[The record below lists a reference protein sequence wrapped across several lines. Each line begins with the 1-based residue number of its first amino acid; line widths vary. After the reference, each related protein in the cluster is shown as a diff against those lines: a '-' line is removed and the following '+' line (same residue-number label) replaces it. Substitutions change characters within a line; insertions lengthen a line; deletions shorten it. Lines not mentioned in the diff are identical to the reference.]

1 MKLSCTS
8 ILSLLA
14 TGLFAG
20 IFCVSPAWAKKKPA
34 DSTETKAPAAAS
46 NADASKAQ
54 VSATLAMAS
63 IKVSRL
69 ALAADANLSDVK
81 EALGAIYDRQETATR
96 AGLDGLRAAAG
107 DKARVAA
114 AVAAINA
121 ADDESAQY
129 FTGHSDVKDKISKRV
144 TILNAEIGQIART
157 PDAYVSLLT
166 KAGLSGPVL
175 SQAKTLAKEASQKAG
190 GKTDGDSAE
199 TLHTAILQIHKLLN
213 AKQTAALDA
222 ALSGK

>member
-1 MKLSCTS
+1 MKLSRTS
-8 ILSLLA
+8 ILPLLA

-20 IFCVSPAWAKKKPA
+20 FFFVSPALAKKKPA

-54 VSATLAMAS
+54 VSATLALAG

-69 ALAADANLSDVK
+69 ALSDDASLSDIKDAV
-81 EALGAIYDRQETATR
+81 GAIYDRQETATK
-96 AGLDGLRAAAG
+96 AGLDSLRAASG
-107 DKARVAA
+107 VKAKVAA

-129 FTGHSDVKDKISKRV
+129 FAAHSDVKDKISKRV
-144 TILNAEIGQIART
+144 TILNAEIGQITRT
-157 PDAYVSLLT
+157 PDAYVNLLT
-166 KAGLSGPVL
+166 KAGLSGPIL
-175 SQAKTLAKEASQKAG
+175 SQAKTLAKDASQKAG
-190 GKTDGDSAE
+190 GKTDGDSADAI
-199 TLHTAILQIHKLLN
+199 HTAILQIHKLLN
-213 AKQTAALDA
+213 AKQASALDA